1 MMVSSTVPS
10 NSTQF
15 AFKSSPEPLLSFMV
29 SNVDAL
35 VQCTKE
41 RSHYQH
47 MLLPSLSKFIKHI
60 FKNCKL
66 SPTVL
71 VIGLIYLERLKKN
84 LPSEAQGGKR
94 KRKTEALLYP
104 LTLNCLKKNR
114 I

>member
-1 MMVSSTVPS
+1 
-10 NSTQF
+10 
-15 AFKSSPEPLLSFMV
+15 MV

-84 LPSEAQGGKR
+84 LPSEAQGGKKKKK
-94 KRKTEALLYP
+94 KR
-104 LTLNCLKKNR
+104 
-114 I
+114 